1 MLRHLPP
8 SSCRAGCRE
17 VDGGAAL
24 GAMALEGPSGA
35 RADPE
40 RRGAIPWE
48 HSQSQQGPRSRFLHA
63 VGAGELEPARKKLPR
78 CWPRGSAASGTC
90 RRSPCGQGTSSHL
103 GVLSGTAGGRV
114 RWLAAL
120 LSRRTLSSQPWPGF
134 GQPLGKGRRASCR
147 HKPFPGSPLHPC
159 PSGCIPRAGCDP
171 GNSSDTFS
179 KGKAQGSKGSSK
191 HGGLGTKK

>member
-8 SSCRAGCRE
+8 SSCRARCRE

-90 RRSPCGQGTSSHL
+90 RRSPCGPGDQLPPGGAFWHGWWQG
-103 GVLSGTAGGRV
+103 VVAGGSALSKNLV
-114 RWLAAL
+114 VPALAGFWTAPWEGEKSL
-120 LSRRTLSSQPWPGF
+120 LQAQAFSRISAPSLSQRLHSQGWV
-134 GQPLGKGRRASCR
+134 QSRELQRY
-147 HKPFPGSPLHPC
+147 L
-159 PSGCIPRAGCDP
+159 
-171 GNSSDTFS
+171 
-179 KGKAQGSKGSSK
+179 
-191 HGGLGTKK
+191 